1 MISCRLRLRRLFSLA
16 EWLVVFVAACTR
28 ICHRVA
34 PMQQYISCL
43 QQLLPRVLSSRPV
56 ISSSGSNVSAVS
68 CRQAV
73 ESLVLQRREMTDRH
87 ALFSH
92 YYWAVWCFNRG
103 ELAAQGLAPPTQ
115 QQWEQVMHSL
125 NLRWVGGC
133 WGCLQ

>member
-1 MISCRLRLRRLFSLA
+1 MVHDILQIKA
-16 EWLVVFVAACTR
+16 PPPVYHWLIGLLYLLLPAHVFVNVFT
-28 ICHRVA
+28 
-34 PMQQYISCL
+34 PQQYISCL
-43 QQLLPRVLSSRPV
+43 QQLLPCVLSSSPV
-56 ISSSGSNVSAVS
+56 INSSGSNVSAVS

-125 NLRWVGGC
+125 NLRWVHSGC
-133 WGCLQ
+133 G